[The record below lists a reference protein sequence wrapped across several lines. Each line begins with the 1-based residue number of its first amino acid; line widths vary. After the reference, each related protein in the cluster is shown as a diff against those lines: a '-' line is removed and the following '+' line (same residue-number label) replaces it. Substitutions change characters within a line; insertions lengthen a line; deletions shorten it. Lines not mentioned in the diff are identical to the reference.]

1 MKRTIRW
8 SILMAILGFILGLGF
23 LIPIPAYEVREPAST
38 QSDPPKLPYVKPN
51 LPPGDGPITRVDE
64 NHSKGSSAFS
74 ASTLETDRRQDVL
87 LDIHTVAR
95 SRYAKNTDAYVV
107 TWFRHGARDEIGSFS
122 YCDNY
127 DYSTGR
133 ARADLN
139 RFATALDA
147 SHQKF
152 PCSTL
157 SLDKLRLGTDI
168 IDTIFGSVLSLKLKD
183 FDPRTGGTLSVI
195 FAYHVSKMGM
205 GNDYRA
211 IDLRLALKNGT
222 VTLTGPNGEYF
233 DWFNL
238 TMSEDILGFPS
249 GVNSFELF
257 AKGISVARYKGN
269 SFPKVQK
276 RKRTQ

>member
-23 LIPIPAYEVREPAST
+23 LIPVPPYEVREPASEKT
-38 QSDPPKLPYVKPN
+38 DPPQLPYVKPD
-51 LPPGDGPITRVDE
+51 LPPGDGPLTRSDDTF
-64 NHSKGSSAFS
+64 SGSSGFS
-74 ASTLETDRRQDVL
+74 ANSLEADRRQNIL

-107 TWFRHGARDEIGSFS
+107 TWFRPGGRDEIASFS

-127 DYSTGR
+127 DYSAGR
-133 ARADLN
+133 ARTDLN
-139 RFATALDA
+139 RFATATDA
-147 SHQKF
+147 AHQKF
-152 PCSTL
+152 PCSSL
-157 SLDKLRLGTDI
+157 SLDELRLGTDI
-168 IDTIFGSVLSLKLKD
+168 IDTIFGSVLSLKVKN

-195 FAYHVSKMGM
+195 FAYHVSKVGM

-211 IDLRLALKNGT
+211 MDLTITLKKGI
-222 VTLTGPNGEYF
+222 VTLSGPNGEYF

-238 TMSEDILGFPS
+238 IMSEDILGFPS

-257 AKGISVARYKGN
+257 AKGISVAKHKGN
-269 SFPKVQK
+269 NFPKVKK
-276 RKRTQ
+276 RKK